1 MLWEP
6 VFWAVYSRELHSYS
20 HSVLNGTDRCR
31 FILLG
36 ASASQLGFF
45 YTTGNE
51 VKWSEARSYAGDAKG
66 MKILLSGINSVLAA
80 GAIIVVVAWVAK
92 WFLYRAVGSLITT
105 VGTPLAC
112 GKFNRDVSSPTQVLT
127 IA

>member
-1 MLWEP
+1 M
-6 VFWAVYSRELHSYS
+6 
-20 HSVLNGTDRCR
+20 
-31 FILLG
+31 G

-80 GAIIVVVAWVAK
+80 GAIIVVVAWIAK
-92 WFLYRAVGSLITT
+92 WFLYRAVGSLIAM
-105 VGTPLAC
+105 VGTPIAY
-112 GKFNRDVSSPTQVLT
+112 GTFNRHVGSPGQVLT
-127 IA
+127 IT